1 MVYRCIC
8 TEHSLY
14 RGICAEHIFKDV
26 FVLSIGSGS
35 EACEDGGELRCLMKK
50 VKDWHLSGCQ
60 RHICRRCICAVEW
73 QGRTDGIRPVVFKV
87 QAVEQV

>member
-1 MVYRCIC
+1 
-8 TEHSLY
+8 
-14 RGICAEHIFKDV
+14 
-26 FVLSIGSGS
+26 
-35 EACEDGGELRCLMKK
+35 MKK